1 MSERQ
6 EPALL
11 VVEDSP
17 RNLALIQAILA
28 RRPYRVAIATTL
40 AEARS
45 RVSGATP
52 DLILLDI
59 RLPDGNGLDLVRE
72 LKADPAHQGI
82 KVLVVTASVLPADRA
97 AVVAAGCD
105 SFIAKPL
112 HPAELLAE
120 IEMHLAAD

>member
-6 EPALL
+6 AAAIL

-17 RNLALIQAILA
+17 RNLALVQAILA
-28 RRPYRVAIATTL
+28 RRPYRVAVATTL

-45 RVSGATP
+45 QVSDSAP

-72 LKADPAHQGI
+72 LRANPARQGI
-82 KVLVVTASVLPADRA
+82 KVLAVSASVLPADRT

-120 IEMHLAAD
+120 IDVFLAAG

>member
-6 EPALL
+6 AAAIL

-17 RNLALIQAILA
+17 RNLALVQAILA
-28 RRPYRVAIATTL
+28 RRPYRVAVATTL

-45 RVSGATP
+45 QVSDSAP

-120 IEMHLAAD
+120 IDVFLAAG

>member
-6 EPALL
+6 QPAIL

-17 RNLALIQAILA
+17 RNMALIRAILA
-28 RRPYRVAIATTL
+28 RRQYRVALAATL
-40 AEARS
+40 AEART
-45 RVSGATP
+45 RIAEVTP

-72 LKADPAHQGI
+72 LRSDPTRQGI
-82 KVLVVTASVLPADRA
+82 KVLVVSASVLPADRS

-105 SFIAKPL
+105 GFMAKPL

-120 IEMHLAAD
+120 IEMNLAAR